1 MTNLDGVFRRE
12 WGPAVAALARWSGDF
27 TVAEDAVQE
36 AFAEAL
42 RAWPRDGVPD
52 NAGGWIVAVA
62 RNRAL
67 DRLRRESVRPGKE
80 LAAVVDDIRARTD
93 RVDVHPVRDDELRM
107 IFTCAHPALDPTSQ
121 LALTLRLI
129 SGLTVAEIARAL
141 LQSEAAVGQ
150 RITRA
155 KNKIRHANIPLRV
168 PPAELL
174 PERTPHVLA
183 CIYSVFTEGYWSTA
197 GPSAIR
203 DELCD
208 EGVRLAGELCSLMP
222 DERDAHA
229 LAALVLLHDSRRQ
242 TRVDAD
248 GALVPL
254 DEQDRSRWDRGRI
267 TRGLDRLQLAA
278 GARGPYLPQA
288 VIAALHATAPSWQET
303 DWAAICVAYDR
314 LIEHTH
320 SPVARANRALAIG
333 FRDGFTA
340 GLAALDEVADDPRLA
355 RSNTV
360 ASIRADL
367 LRRAGRRDEA
377 LRWYRVALDRNG
389 SGPAREFLRRRV
401 AECAGHRLMGHGSPV
416 VLLRRRRSPSGR
428 IPSTTR
434 GRACRTRGPC
444 PRPRDRR
451 QTELTAE
458 SSRLLVFFA
467 RMAVRDG
474 CPFGVFRFE
483 ACTPLPTLRA
493 GLPLLRRFV
502 MRFANRN
509 CLRPKIALREA
520 RYRPIRLSGITT
532 EVDLYLVPVCDRA
545 RRIAGCDLR
554 HANDVALISG
564 NSVSDD
570 SCHHRCQA
578 CLTQ

>member
-12 WGPAVAALARWSGDF
+12 WGPAVAALARWSGDL

-107 IFTCAHPALDPTSQ
+107 MFTCAHPALDPTSQ

-129 SGLTVAEIARAL
+129 SGLTVSEIARAL

-155 KNKIRHANIPLRV
+155 KAKVRHANIPLRV

-174 PERTPHVLA
+174 AQRTPHVLA

-222 DERDAHA
+222 DDCDAQA

-254 DEQDRSRWDRGRI
+254 EEQDRSRWDRGRI
-267 TRGLDRLQLAA
+267 TRGLDRLTRAA
-278 GARGPYLPQA
+278 GATGPYLPQA
-288 VIAALHATAPSWQET
+288 VIAAVHATAPSWQQT
-303 DWAAICVAYDR
+303 DWATICVAYDR
-314 LIEHTH
+314 LIEITG

-340 GLAALDEVADDPRLA
+340 GLAALDEVAGDQRFGGSGA
-355 RSNTV
+355 V

-367 LRRAGRRDEA
+367 LRRAGRRDDA
-377 LRWYRVALDRNG
+377 VTWYRIAMERNG
-389 SGPAREFLRRRV
+389 SEPAREFLQRRL
-401 AECAGHRLMGHGSPV
+401 AECAD
-416 VLLRRRRSPSGR
+416 
-428 IPSTTR
+428 
-434 GRACRTRGPC
+434 A
-444 PRPRDRR
+444 D
-451 QTELTAE
+451 
-458 SSRLLVFFA
+458 
-467 RMAVRDG
+467 
-474 CPFGVFRFE
+474 
-483 ACTPLPTLRA
+483 
-493 GLPLLRRFV
+493 
-502 MRFANRN
+502 
-509 CLRPKIALREA
+509 
-520 RYRPIRLSGITT
+520 
-532 EVDLYLVPVCDRA
+532 
-545 RRIAGCDLR
+545 
-554 HANDVALISG
+554 
-564 NSVSDD
+564 
-570 SCHHRCQA
+570 
-578 CLTQ
+578 

>member
-1 MTNLDGVFRRE
+1 MSNLDGVFRRE
-12 WGPAVAALARWSGDF
+12 WGPAVALARWSGDF

-36 AFAEAL
+36 AFSEAL

-52 NAGGWIVAVA
+52 NAAGWIVTVA

-107 IFTCAHPALDPTSQ
+107 MFTCAHPALDPTSQ

-155 KNKIRHANIPLRV
+155 KNKVRHANIPLRV

-208 EGVRLAGELCSLMP
+208 EGVRLATELCSLMP
-222 DERDAHA
+222 GEPDAQA

-242 TRVDAD
+242 TRVDGD

-254 DEQDRSRWDRGRI
+254 DEQERSRWDRGRI
-267 TRGLDRLQLAA
+267 TRGLERLQLAA

-303 DWAAICVAYDR
+303 DWPTICAAYDR
-314 LIEHTH
+314 LIENSH

-355 RSNTV
+355 RSNAV

-367 LRRAGRRDEA
+367 LRRAGRHDEA
-377 LRWYRVALDRNG
+377 LRWYRIALDRNG
-389 SGPAREFLRRRV
+389 SVPAREFLRRR
-401 AECAGHRLMGHGSPV
+401 AEECANAAAP
-416 VLLRRRRSPSGR
+416 
-428 IPSTTR
+428 
-434 GRACRTRGPC
+434 
-444 PRPRDRR
+444 
-451 QTELTAE
+451 
-458 SSRLLVFFA
+458 
-467 RMAVRDG
+467 G
-474 CPFGVFRFE
+474 CP
-483 ACTPLPTLRA
+483 
-493 GLPLLRRFV
+493 
-502 MRFANRN
+502 
-509 CLRPKIALREA
+509 
-520 RYRPIRLSGITT
+520 
-532 EVDLYLVPVCDRA
+532 
-545 RRIAGCDLR
+545 
-554 HANDVALISG
+554 
-564 NSVSDD
+564 
-570 SCHHRCQA
+570 
-578 CLTQ
+578 

>member
-12 WGPAVAALARWSGDF
+12 WGPAVAALARWSGDL

-42 RAWPRDGVPD
+42 RAWPRDGVPA
-52 NAGGWIVAVA
+52 NAGGWVVTVA

-107 IFTCAHPALDPTSQ
+107 MFTCAHPALDPTSQ

-141 LQSEAAVGQ
+141 LQSQTAVGQ

-168 PPAELL
+168 PPADLL

-197 GPSAIR
+197 GPSAVR

-222 DERDAHA
+222 DDRDAQA

-248 GALVPL
+248 GALLPL
-254 DEQDRSRWDRGRI
+254 EEQDRSRWDRGRI
-267 TRGLDRLQLAA
+267 ARGLDRLARAA
-278 GARGPYLPQA
+278 GALGPYLPQA

-303 DWAAICVAYDR
+303 DWTTICAAYDR
-314 LIEHTH
+314 LIEITD
-320 SPVARANRALAIG
+320 SPIARANRAMAIG
-333 FRDGFTA
+333 FRDGFAA
-340 GLAALDEVADDPRLA
+340 GLAELDAVADDPRLA
-355 RSNTV
+355 GSNTV
-360 ASIRADL
+360 ISIRADL
-367 LRRAGRRDEA
+367 LRRAGRTEEA
-377 LRWYRVALDRNG
+377 LKWYRIALERNG
-389 SGPAREFLRRRV
+389 SDAARTFIRRRL
-401 AECAGHRLMGHGSPV
+401 AECDA
-416 VLLRRRRSPSGR
+416 
-428 IPSTTR
+428 
-434 GRACRTRGPC
+434 
-444 PRPRDRR
+444 
-451 QTELTAE
+451 
-458 SSRLLVFFA
+458 
-467 RMAVRDG
+467 
-474 CPFGVFRFE
+474 
-483 ACTPLPTLRA
+483 
-493 GLPLLRRFV
+493 
-502 MRFANRN
+502 AN
-509 CLRPKIALREA
+509 
-520 RYRPIRLSGITT
+520 
-532 EVDLYLVPVCDRA
+532 
-545 RRIAGCDLR
+545 
-554 HANDVALISG
+554 
-564 NSVSDD
+564 
-570 SCHHRCQA
+570 
-578 CLTQ
+578 

>member
-36 AFAEAL
+36 AFTEAL
-42 RAWPRDGVPD
+42 RAWPRDGVPH

-107 IFTCAHPALDPTSQ
+107 MFTCAHPALDPTSQ

-141 LQSEAAVGQ
+141 LQTEAAVGQ

-183 CIYSVFTEGYWSTA
+183 CIYLVFTEGYWSTA

-229 LAALVLLHDSRRQ
+229 LAALVLLHDSRRE

-254 DEQDRSRWDRGRI
+254 DEQDRARWDRGRI
-267 TRGLDRLQLAA
+267 TRGLDRLRLAA

-288 VIAALHATAPSWQET
+288 VIAALHATAPSWQQT
-303 DWAAICVAYDR
+303 DWTAICLAYDR
-314 LIEHTH
+314 LIEDTH

-333 FRDGFTA
+333 FRDGFTD

-355 RSNTV
+355 RSGTV

-377 LRWYRVALDRNG
+377 LRWYRIALDHNG
-389 SGPAREFLRRRV
+389 SGPAREFLFRRL
-401 AECAGHRLMGHGSPV
+401 AECAGER
-416 VLLRRRRSPSGR
+416 
-428 IPSTTR
+428 
-434 GRACRTRGPC
+434 
-444 PRPRDRR
+444 
-451 QTELTAE
+451 
-458 SSRLLVFFA
+458 
-467 RMAVRDG
+467 
-474 CPFGVFRFE
+474 
-483 ACTPLPTLRA
+483 
-493 GLPLLRRFV
+493 
-502 MRFANRN
+502 
-509 CLRPKIALREA
+509 
-520 RYRPIRLSGITT
+520 
-532 EVDLYLVPVCDRA
+532 
-545 RRIAGCDLR
+545 
-554 HANDVALISG
+554 
-564 NSVSDD
+564 
-570 SCHHRCQA
+570 
-578 CLTQ
+578 